1 MRKWMLVS
9 INSLPLHQIDPSIED
24 SYLLTKNVLTMLTGV
39 AYSVIGGLIVLLVE
53 YASKAAFRYFKR

>member
-1 MRKWMLVS
+1 MLVT
-9 INSLPLHQIDPSIED
+9 IKSLPLHQIDPSIED

-53 YASKAAFRYFKR
+53 YASKAVFRYFKR

>member
-1 MRKWMLVS
+1 MLVS
-9 INSLPLHQIDPSIED
+9 KYSLPLHQIDPSIED

>member
-1 MRKWMLVS
+1 MIVT
-9 INSLPLHQIDPSIED
+9 INSLPLYQIDPSIED